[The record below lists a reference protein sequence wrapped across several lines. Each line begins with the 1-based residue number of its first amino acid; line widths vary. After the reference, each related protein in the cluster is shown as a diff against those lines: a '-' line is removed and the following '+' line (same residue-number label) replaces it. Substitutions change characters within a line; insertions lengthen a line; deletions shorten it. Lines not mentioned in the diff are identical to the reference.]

1 MADRLD
7 GKLDPRA
14 ITPPSFDCFPSMNA
28 PAPTPLA
35 STHCRQRAHVSVW
48 RNSPSVASTGTIF
61 ELDEIET
68 FENRRRPGAMNSGI
82 YR

>member
-7 GKLDPRA
+7 GNLDPRA
-14 ITPPSFDCFPSMNA
+14 IAPSFDRFPSMNA
-28 PAPTPLA
+28 SAPVPLA

-48 RNSPSVASTGTIF
+48 RNWPSVASTGTIF

-68 FENRRRPGAMNSGI
+68 FENRRPGAMNSGI
-82 YR
+82 YQ

>member
-7 GKLDPRA
+7 RILDPRA
-14 ITPPSFDCFPSMNA
+14 IAPFDRFPSINA
-28 PAPTPLA
+28 PAPAPVA

-48 RNSPSVASTGTIF
+48 RNLPSVASTGTIF

-68 FENRRRPGAMNSGI
+68 FEN
-82 YR
+82 

>member
-14 ITPPSFDCFPSMNA
+14 IAPSFDRFPSMNA
-28 PAPTPLA
+28 PAPTPLD
-35 STHCRQRAHVSVW
+35 STHCRQQAHVSVW
-48 RNSPSVASTGTIF
+48 RNLPSVASTGTIF

-68 FENRRRPGAMNSGI
+68 FENRRPGAMNSGI

>member
-7 GKLDPRA
+7 GKLDPRVIA
-14 ITPPSFDCFPSMNA
+14 PLFDRFPSMNA
-28 PAPTPLA
+28 PAPAPLA

-68 FENRRRPGAMNSGI
+68 FENRCPGAMNSSSGP
-82 YR
+82 